1 MTSLESLISNLLLQH
16 NCVVIPSF
24 GGFVAQRV
32 PARFDESTSSVH
44 PPKKSVL
51 VNKQLIA
58 NDGLLVQAYAVHAKL
73 NFTEA
78 EVEVKNQVSIWEK
91 QLLEG
96 NRIQIDKV
104 GILYLDRERN
114 ICFEQDRFY
123 NLLMQS
129 FGLSSVHFVSV
140 EDVQALNSHQ
150 HIQELT
156 IEKPVV
162 EQTGTISVSP
172 IIELNGEPVPVLEV
186 VHEEHTVKTSV
197 RKKKPYLRY
206 AAAAVALP
214 VLFYSV
220 WIPMKTDVLESG
232 IITTSDFNPFKKR
245 EKATYQRTTQLYKV
259 EDNNVQEKAEV
270 PENVNNYSYAL
281 DEDTYIPVKLK
292 NGSAQPIVTT
302 STTPSRTE
310 HIEAS
315 NSGYVIVGS
324 YSTRENAQKQ
334 VDHLA
339 ALGFTSEIL
348 ERDGKIRVSAGKG
361 NQFGTLKTRLAEKG
375 IDSWLLD

>member
-32 PARFDESTSSVH
+32 PARFDEKTSSVH

-51 VNKQLIA
+51 FNKQLIA
-58 NDGLLVQAYAVHAKL
+58 NDGLLVQAYAVHSKL

-78 EVEVKNQVSIWEK
+78 EVEVRNQVSVWEK
-91 QLLEG
+91 QLNEG

-104 GILYLDRERN
+104 GILFLDRERN

-140 EDVQALNSHQ
+140 EDVQALNTHQ
-150 HIQELT
+150 QIQEIT
-156 IEKPVV
+156 VEKPVT
-162 EQTGTISVSP
+162 ESAERISIAP
-172 IIELNGEPVPVLEV
+172 IIELVGEPVPVIENTNDKQKIV
-186 VHEEHTVKTSV
+186 PISK
-197 RKKKPYLRY
+197 KKKPYLRY

-214 VLFYSV
+214 ILFYSV

-232 IITTSDFNPFKKR
+232 IITSSDFNPFKKQQA
-245 EKATYQRTTQLYKV
+245 ATYESSKELYHAETGDKKEKTTL
-259 EDNNVQEKAEV
+259 
-270 PENVNNYSYAL
+270 PENVSSYSYAL
-281 DEDTYIPVKLK
+281 DEDTYVPVKLK
-292 NGSAQPIVTT
+292 NGNANIEPVTT
-302 STTPSRTE
+302 ISTTPSV
-310 HIEAS
+310 S

-324 YSTRENAQKQ
+324 YSTVENAQKQ

-339 ALGFTSEIL
+339 SLGFSAEIL
-348 ERDGKIRVSAGKG
+348 QRDGKIRVTAGRG
-361 NQFGTLKTRLAEKG
+361 NQFGTLKARLAEKG
-375 IDSWLLD
+375 LDCWLLD

>member
-1 MTSLESLISNLLLQH
+1 MASLESLISNLLLQH

-32 PARFDESTSSVH
+32 PARFDEKTSSIH

-51 VNKQLIA
+51 FNKQLIA
-58 NDGLLVQAYAVHAKL
+58 NDGLLVQAYAIHAKL

-78 EVEVKNQVSIWEK
+78 EVEVRNQVAIWDK
-91 QLLEG
+91 QLSEG

-104 GILYLDRERN
+104 GILFLDRERN

-140 EDVQALNSHQ
+140 EDVQALNTHQ
-150 HIQELT
+150 QIQELT
-156 IEKPVV
+156 VEKTST
-162 EQTGTISVSP
+162 ENTERISIAP
-172 IIELNGEPVPVLEV
+172 IIELAGEPIPVLEAV
-186 VHEEHTVKTSV
+186 KEEHQTVTKT
-197 RKKKPYLRY
+197 KKKTPYLRY

-214 VLFYSV
+214 ILFYSV

-232 IITTSDFNPFKKR
+232 IITTSDFNPFKKQ
-245 EKATYQRTTQLYKV
+245 EKATYQRNTELYKGKS
-259 EDNNVQEKAEV
+259 DNLQEKADV
-270 PENVNNYSYAL
+270 PENANTYSYAL

-292 NGSAQPIVTT
+292 NGSTPNDPAVVTT
-302 STTPSRTE
+302 SITPS
-310 HIEAS
+310 IS

-334 VDHLA
+334 VEYLA
-339 ALGFTSEIL
+339 TLGFSSEIL
-348 ERDGKIRVSAGKG
+348 ERDGKIRVTAGKG
-361 NQFGTLKTRLAEKG
+361 NQFGTLKAKLAEKG
-375 IDSWLLD
+375 IESWLLD

>member
-1 MTSLESLISNLLLQH
+1 MKSLESLISNLLLQH

-32 PARFDESTSSVH
+32 PARFDATTSSIH

-51 VNKQLIA
+51 FNKQLIA
-58 NDGLLVQAYAVHAKL
+58 NDGLLVQAFAIHAKL

-78 EVEVKNQVSIWEK
+78 EVEVRNQVSVWDK
-91 QLLEG
+91 QLSEG

-129 FGLSSVHFVSV
+129 YGLSSVHFVSV
-140 EDVQALNSHQ
+140 EDVQALNTHQ
-150 HIQELT
+150 QIQEMT
-156 IEKPVV
+156 VEKGSAEKV
-162 EQTGTISVSP
+162 ERISIAP
-172 IIELNGEPVPVLEV
+172 IIELVGEPVPVKEAV
-186 VHEEHTVKTSV
+186 NEEQNIVPIQ
-197 RKKKPYLRY
+197 KKRKPYLRY

-214 VLFYSV
+214 ILFYSV

-232 IITTSDFNPFKKR
+232 IITSSDFNPFKKQ
-245 EKATYQRTTQLYKV
+245 EKATYQRNTQLYKGAS
-259 EDNNVQEKAEV
+259 DNRQEKADL
-270 PENVNNYSYAL
+270 PEDVNTYSYAL

-292 NGSAQPIVTT
+292 NGSTQPNDPAIVTT
-302 STTPSRTE
+302 SITPSV
-310 HIEAS
+310 S
-315 NSGYVIVGS
+315 NTGYVIVGS
-324 YSTRENAQKQ
+324 YSTKENAQKQ
-334 VDHLA
+334 VEHLA
-339 ALGFTSEIL
+339 TLGFSSEIL

-361 NQFGTLKTRLAEKG
+361 NQFGSLKARLAEKG
-375 IDSWLLD
+375 IDCWLLD

>member
-1 MTSLESLISNLLLQH
+1 MTSLETLISNLLLQH

-32 PARFDESTSSVH
+32 PARFDEKTSSVH

-51 VNKQLIA
+51 FNKQLIA
-58 NDGLLVQAYAVHAKL
+58 NDGLLVQAYAVHSKL

-78 EVEVKNQVSIWEK
+78 EVEVRNQVAVWEK
-91 QLLEG
+91 QLNEG

-104 GILYLDRERN
+104 GILFLDRERN

-140 EDVQALNSHQ
+140 EDVQALNTHQ
-150 HIQELT
+150 QIQEIT
-156 IEKPVV
+156 HEKPVTDNT
-162 EQTGTISVSP
+162 ERISIAP
-172 IIELNGEPVPVLEV
+172 IIELVGEPVPVV
-186 VHEEHTVKTSV
+186 EHTAEEQKIIPVS
-197 RKKKPYLRY
+197 KKRKPYLRY

-214 VLFYSV
+214 ILFYSV

-232 IITTSDFNPFKKR
+232 IITSSDFNPFKKQ
-245 EKATYQRTTQLYKV
+245 EAATYQSSKELYQAETGNKKEKTQL
-259 EDNNVQEKAEV
+259 
-270 PENVNNYSYAL
+270 PENVSTYSYAL

-292 NGSAQPIVTT
+292 NSDPNIEPVTT
-302 STTPSRTE
+302 ISTTPT
-310 HIEAS
+310 IS

-324 YSTRENAQKQ
+324 YSTIENAQKQ
-334 VDHLA
+334 VDHLVS
-339 ALGFTSEIL
+339 LGFTAEIL
-348 ERDGKIRVSAGKG
+348 QRDGKIRVTAGKG
-361 NQFGTLKTRLAEKG
+361 NQFGTLKARLAEKG
-375 IDSWLLD
+375 LDCWLLD